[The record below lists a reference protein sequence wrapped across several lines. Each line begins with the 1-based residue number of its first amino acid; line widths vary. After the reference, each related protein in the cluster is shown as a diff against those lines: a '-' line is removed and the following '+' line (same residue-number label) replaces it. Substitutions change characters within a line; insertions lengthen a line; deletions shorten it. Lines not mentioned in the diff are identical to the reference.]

1 MKKPKKPKPTAQE
14 VAATQRQQVALDKE
28 IEEQEG
34 RFKALARGK
43 LGSASLLGG
52 APRTRGQAASGARGG
67 ARGAGGSAG
76 RSMLGGAAA
85 ASKAAAAF
93 RAGRGNAG
101 FSAGIGSA

>member
-14 VAATQRQQVALDKE
+14 VAVTQRQQVALDKE

-52 APRTRGQAASGARGG
+52 APRNRAESAGGARG
-67 ARGAGGSAG
+67 AKGAGGSAG
-76 RSMLGGAAA
+76 RSMLGGGAGGVSGAGG
-85 ASKAAAAF
+85 SF

-101 FSAGIGSA
+101 YSAGIGSA

>member
-14 VAATQRQQVALDKE
+14 VAVTQRQQVALDRE

-52 APRTRGQAASGARGG
+52 APRTRGQSASGARGG
-67 ARGAGGSAG
+67 AGAGGGAG
-76 RSMLGGAAA
+76 RSMLGGGTAAGQA
-85 ASKAAAAF
+85 AAAAF
-93 RAGRGNAG
+93 RAGRGNFKVSVGAG
-101 FSAGIGSA
+101 TA